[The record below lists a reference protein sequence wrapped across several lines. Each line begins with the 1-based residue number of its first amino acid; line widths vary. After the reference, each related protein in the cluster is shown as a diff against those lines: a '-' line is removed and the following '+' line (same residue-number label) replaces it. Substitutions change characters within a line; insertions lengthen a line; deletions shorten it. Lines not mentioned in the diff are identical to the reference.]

1 MCNACFILSGFLKIV
16 TMPVN
21 FKMVRFIMLWSLS
34 RSHCL
39 DPNMNL
45 QPEVH
50 IESAQVS
57 IVLWLSEKEWESEG
71 GDLAGV
77 TNLRIQN
84 LGSIE
89 G

>member
-1 MCNACFILSGFLKIV
+1 MCNACFILSGFLETV

-21 FKMVRFIMLWSLS
+21 FKMVRFIRLWSLS

-50 IESAQVS
+50 VESAQVS
-57 IVLWLSEKEWESEG
+57 IVLWLGEKEWELQG
-71 GDLAGV
+71 GALAGV
-77 TNLRIQN
+77 PDVRIQN
-84 LGSIE
+84 LGSI
-89 G
+89 GG